1 MDKINLLLTDWN
13 LSFDEIEK
21 IPASGSQRV
30 NYIIYSKNTK
40 FVLTLSDDVNENDT
54 FFYFSSL
61 LKEHKVPCPEVLK
74 ISTDKKAY
82 LQSFVGKDS
91 LLEVLLNNENDDA
104 QVFELYKKSLDAL
117 FVFQHISTVDYS
129 KCYDFN
135 SFDEKLILQ
144 DFFYF
149 KNYFVD
155 VLEVN
160 YKKSS
165 LLNEFYEFSKQYA
178 KLNPKGLMFRD
189 FQARN
194 VMVSEKEIYFIDY
207 QGAIYGNI
215 VYDLISL
222 LHQAKA
228 NLSSE
233 WKEELKTYYFSKLQN
248 KFNYHLEE
256 LENSYSYGTIIR
268 MLQVLGAYGFRGLI
282 QKKSHFL
289 ESIRFGQK
297 NLTQLVK
304 SNSDLENFPT
314 LKQVIEE
321 CSNIKLPIN

>member
-1 MDKINLLLTDWN
+1 LDKINLLLKDWN
-13 LSFDEIEK
+13 ISFDEIIK

-30 NYIIYSKNTK
+30 NYIIFSKDAK
-40 FVLTLSDDVNENDT
+40 FVLTLSDDVSENET
-54 FFYFSSL
+54 FFYFSLL
-61 LKEHKVPCPEVLK
+61 LKENHVRCPEVLK

-82 LQSFVGKDS
+82 LQSFVGKES
-91 LLEVLLNNENDDA
+91 LLEVLFNKKNKA
-104 QVFELYKKSLDAL
+104 SQVFELYKKTLDAL
-117 FVFQHISTVDYS
+117 FSFQHISTVDYS
-129 KCYDFN
+129 KCYDFT

-144 DFFYF
+144 DLFYF

-155 VLEVN
+155 VLEIN

-194 VMVSEKEIYFIDY
+194 IMVSRNEVYFIDY
-207 QGAIYGNI
+207 QGAMFGNV

-222 LHQAKA
+222 IHQAKA
-228 NLSSE
+228 NLSNE
-233 WKEELKTYYFSKLQN
+233 WKEELKKYYFSKLQN
-248 KFNYHLEE
+248 ELNYCLEE
-256 LENSYSYGTIIR
+256 LENSYSYGMIIR

-289 ESIRFGQK
+289 ESIKFGQE
-297 NLTQLVK
+297 NLNQLVATNLVLK
-304 SNSDLENFPT
+304 NFPT
-314 LKQVIEE
+314 LRHVIEE
-321 CSNIKLPIN
+321 CSKVKIFID